1 MSSLHIDAPR
11 VIDNLVGALADEF
24 SATGFTQGVIGLSGG
39 ADSALSAALAARA
52 LGPENVLA
60 ILMPY
65 RTSSEAS
72 VTDALAVVEATG
84 IRQVRQEITPQID
97 AYFANHEDADAI
109 RRGNKMA
116 RERMS
121 ILFDHAKR
129 ENALVIGTSNR
140 SEILLGYATMFGDN
154 ACSTNPIG
162 SLYKTQVWALGR
174 AIGLPDSVIDKA
186 PSADLW
192 AGQTDEEE
200 LGFSYASVDPLLVA
214 MFDEGLSRED
224 LIGRG
229 FDADMV
235 DRVRSLHNGT
245 AFKRRLP
252 RLLDWRD

>member
-1 MSSLHIDAPR
+1 MGSLDIDAPATVDR
-11 VIDNLVGALADEF
+11 LVKALADSF
-24 SATGFTQGVIGLSGG
+24 SSAGFENGVVGLSGG

-65 RTSSEAS
+65 AKSSEAS
-72 VTDALAVVEATG
+72 VTDAMAVVEATG
-84 IRQVRQEITPQID
+84 VRHVLQEITPQID
-97 AYFANHEDADAI
+97 AYFANHEDADDM

-121 ILFDHAKR
+121 ILFDYAKR

-154 ACSTNPIG
+154 ACSVNPIG

-174 AIGLPDSVIDKA
+174 ETGLPESVLTKA

-192 AGQTDEEE
+192 AGQTDEDE
-200 LGFSYASVDPLLVA
+200 LGFSYETVDPLLVA
-214 MFDEGLSRED
+214 MFDENLDRD
-224 LIGRG
+224 ALVARG
-229 FDADMV
+229 FDAAMI
-235 DRVRSLHNGT
+235 DRVRALHEAT

-252 RLLDWRD
+252 TIL